1 MVMRYNLKLFSG
13 ELGQHSGGAN
23 KNQYRIIASLV
34 ALLTINETAMAQ
46 TNSVLQKVTFNHI
59 EGWLESDKTDSLVA
73 LIRSCIQMKEDD
85 RAFSKKPE
93 FGGTFLDWKE
103 VCALAEKLP
112 KNPNRK
118 IVTQFFQDNFTPLRV
133 NDPKRKQ
140 GLFTGYFEPVVKG
153 SLMPAPDYQIPVY
166 RRPDDLVSFTKSEEK
181 QSGLRYGRMVEGK
194 PTSYYTRQQIEKGLF
209 KGKKL
214 ELVWL
219 KTPADAF
226 FMQVQGSGRVEL
238 SDGTVMRLAYA
249 GKTGL
254 PYTAIGGVLVNNGQ
268 LKKKTLS
275 MQTIRQWMEENP
287 DKAQDLMW
295 KNKSFV
301 FFRIL
306 KDIDPELG
314 PVGAQHVNLTPKTSL
329 AVDRRYWSLG
339 TPVWLDTKIS
349 LDGSAITQPWRALLV
364 AQDTGS
370 AIRGYARGDVFWGS
384 GDEAGVIAGQMK
396 AAGTMVVLLPKKLAA
411 RLVD

>member
-1 MVMRYNLKLFSG
+1 
-13 ELGQHSGGAN
+13 
-23 KNQYRIIASLV
+23 
-34 ALLTINETAMAQ
+34 MAQ
-46 TNSVLQKVTFNHI
+46 TTPVLQKVTFNHL
-59 EGWLESDKTDSLVA
+59 EGWLEADKTDSLVA
-73 LIRSCIQMKEDD
+73 LVRSCVQMKEDD
-85 RAFSKKPE
+85 RAFSKNPQ
-93 FGGTFLDWKE
+93 FGGTFQDWKE
-103 VCALAEKLP
+103 VCSQAEKIP
-112 KNPNRK
+112 KNPDQK
-118 IVTQFFQDNFTPLRV
+118 TITQFFHDNFTPLRV
-133 NDPKRKQ
+133 NDLKRKQ

-153 SLMPAPDYQIPVY
+153 SLTPEPDYQVPVY
-166 RRPDDLVSFTKSEEK
+166 RRPDDLVSFTKPEEK

-219 KTPADAF
+219 KTAADAF

-238 SDGTVMRLAYA
+238 SDGSVMRLAYA

-254 PYTAIGGVLVNNGQ
+254 PYTAIGGVLVNNGE
-268 LKKKTLS
+268 LKKETLS

-314 PVGAQHVNLTPKTSL
+314 PVGAQHVNLTPKISL

-349 LDGSAITQPWRALLV
+349 LDGSAKIQPWRSLLV

-384 GDEAGVIAGQMK
+384 GKEAAVIAGQMK

-411 RLVD
+411 RLID